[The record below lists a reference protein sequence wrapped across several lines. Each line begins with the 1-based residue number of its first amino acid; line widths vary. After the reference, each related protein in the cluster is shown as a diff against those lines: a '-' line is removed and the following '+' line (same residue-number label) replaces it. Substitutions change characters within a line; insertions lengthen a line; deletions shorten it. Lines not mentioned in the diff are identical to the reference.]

1 MANNERTSPAADYQ
15 QLFIQIHTYFCS
27 SIRAAMIISY
37 LGSVGNNLYENK
49 HVEQVYAQ
57 KYSTVKWTHTK
68 SCRTYKSSPRVHPSC
83 EWFPMLETYIT
94 MKLLH
99 LIPLLYGA
107 ILLCAIVISALN
119 PKSPRRI

>member
-1 MANNERTSPAADYQ
+1 MASNERTSPAADYQ
-15 QLFIQIHTYFCS
+15 QLFIQLHTYC
-27 SIRAAMIISY
+27 IRAAMIISY

-57 KYSTVKWTHTK
+57 KYRTVKWTHTI
-68 SCRTYKSSPRVHPSC
+68 SCRMYKSSLQVHPSC

-99 LIPLLYGA
+99 LIPLLYDA
-107 ILLCAIVISALN
+107 ILLCAIVISVLN